1 MAAITTASIGV
12 LGAGYQAYQGSQD
25 AKSAKNAIN
34 NYKRQELNNA
44 AEGMQVSTLGA
55 DRQREDQS
63 RLASTQISALQ
74 GAGARG
80 LVGGLGRVEAAGQAV
95 SQSIAAN
102 LDSQQKDIDQLRYQ
116 DEQNIRTMRETRE
129 QQDLAALS
137 SQYNAG
143 KQQMW
148 DGIGGMAQ
156 AGMSGA
162 AALGGG
168 VGTPGNAKGAAGFN
182 PGKTNFDSS
191 LNFKPTTT
199 YFR

>member
-1 MAAITTASIGV
+1 MAAITTASIGI
-12 LGAGYQAYQGSQD
+12 LGAGYQAYKGSQD
-25 AKSAKNAIN
+25 ARDAKRDIN
-34 NYKRQELNNA
+34 KYKRQELTNA

-63 RLASTQISALQ
+63 RLASSQISALQ
-74 GAGARG
+74 GGGTR
-80 LVGGLGRVEAAGQAV
+80 LVIGGLGRVEAGGQAV
-95 SQSIAAN
+95 SQSIAAG
-102 LDSQQKDIDQLRYQ
+102 LDEKQENIDQLYYQ
-116 DEQNIRTMRETRE
+116 DKQNIRTMQETRE

-162 AALGGG
+162 GALSGG
-168 VGTPGNAKGAAGFN
+168 VGTPGNTQGAAGFR
-182 PGKTNFDSS
+182 PGNTNMPKGIFA
-191 LNFKPTTT
+191 
-199 YFR
+199 